1 MSSSKHSLLNLRFEV
16 SIIPLNSLRALSTA
30 IFVYQRQILH
40 AKPIISPVPPV
51 TILPHCSARGQLQ
64 EHTKNVLSDM
74 FHGFSEL
81 AVAATTAG
89 GQNAIKEYVP
99 DKDQAKQAIQFW
111 LCEYVVE

>member
-1 MSSSKHSLLNLRFEV
+1 M
-16 SIIPLNSLRALSTA
+16 A
-30 IFVYQRQILH
+30 IFVCQRQILQS
-40 AKPIISPVPPV
+40 KPIIVPVSPV
-51 TILPHCSARGQLQ
+51 TILSHCSARGQLQ

-81 AVAATTAG
+81 AVAATAAD

-99 DKDQAKQAIQFW
+99 DKGQAEQAIEFW

>member
-1 MSSSKHSLLNLRFEV
+1 ML
-16 SIIPLNSLRALSTA
+16 
-30 IFVYQRQILH
+30 Q
-40 AKPIISPVPPV
+40 AKPIIPTVSPVN
-51 TILPHCSARGQLQ
+51 ILPHCSAHGQLH
-64 EHTKNVLSDM
+64 EHTKNVLSDI

-81 AVAATTAG
+81 AVAATTAD

>member
-1 MSSSKHSLLNLRFEV
+1 MLQTKKK
-16 SIIPLNSLRALSTA
+16 IAL
-30 IFVYQRQILH
+30 
-40 AKPIISPVPPV
+40 VPSV

-74 FHGFSEL
+74 FHGFSQL
-81 AVAATTAG
+81 AMAATAAN

-99 DKDQAKQAIQFW
+99 NKEQGENVIQFW